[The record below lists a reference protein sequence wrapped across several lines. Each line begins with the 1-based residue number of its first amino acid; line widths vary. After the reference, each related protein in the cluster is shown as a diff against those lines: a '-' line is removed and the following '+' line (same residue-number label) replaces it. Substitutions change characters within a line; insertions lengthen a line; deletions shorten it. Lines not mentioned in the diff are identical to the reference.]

1 MEFRLADHGLVFST
15 RDRGKAMRAELLA
28 EVAPNEPVVM
38 DFDHVLSASYS
49 FLDEFVSVL
58 AAEIAPRRP
67 ELINASPTISETIER
82 SLRHRALD
90 PSIATSLQVA

>member
-28 EVAPNEPVVM
+28 DLAPNETIVM
-38 DFDHVLSASYS
+38 DFDKVLSASYS

-67 ELINASPTISETIER
+67 ELVNASSTISETIER
-82 SLRHRALD
+82 SLRRRDLD
-90 PSIATSLQVA
+90 PSIATSLQAA